1 MVEMEFS
8 IKFNIPQGL

>member
-8 IKFNIPQGL
+8 IKFNIPQGP